1 MHKFKDKHMHV
12 LYLHRE
18 VTALLVEGNREV
30 TALLVEGN
38 TLQVLPVESECR

>member
-1 MHKFKDKHMHV
+1 MHTFKDKHMHV

-18 VTALLVEGNREV
+18 VTALLVEGN
-30 TALLVEGN
+30 